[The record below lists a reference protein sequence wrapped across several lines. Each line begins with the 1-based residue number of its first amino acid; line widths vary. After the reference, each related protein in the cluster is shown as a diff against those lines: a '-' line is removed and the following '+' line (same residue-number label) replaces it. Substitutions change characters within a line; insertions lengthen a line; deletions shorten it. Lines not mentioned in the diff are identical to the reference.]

1 MDLTDEQRA
10 YLDRNL
16 LAIIA
21 TARRDGSPQI
31 STVHYSV
38 QDDGVYVGVGRDTA
52 KWRNA
57 ARQPRVALLVNE
69 GRAQLV
75 IYGAA
80 EQVGDD
86 PERVDRYRQ
95 HRTQTAGKG
104 SEMGM
109 PAEGDAFRAM
119 IDQGNRALLR
129 ITPERVLHNE

>member
-86 PERVDRYRQ
+86 PERVDRYRR

-129 ITPERVLHNE
+129 ITPERVLHNQ

>member
-86 PERVDRYRQ
+86 PERVDRYRR

>member
-1 MDLTDEQRA
+1 MDFSDEQRA

-52 KWRNA
+52 KWFNA
-57 ARQPRVALLVNE
+57 ARQPRVALLINE

-86 PERVDRYRQ
+86 PERVDRYRR

>member
-1 MDLTDEQRA
+1 MNLTDEQRA

-16 LAIIA
+16 LGVIA
-21 TARRDGSPQI
+21 TSRRDGTPQL

-38 QDDGVYVGVGRDTA
+38 QDDGIYVGVGRATA
-52 KWRNA
+52 KWHNA
-57 ARQPRVALLVNE
+57 GRQPRVALLVNE

-75 IYGAA
+75 VYGAA

-86 PERVDRYRQ
+86 PERVDRYRA
-95 HRTQTAGKG
+95 HRTQTFGKG

-109 PAEGDAFRAM
+109 PPDGDAFREQLDA
-119 IDQGNRALLR
+119 GNRALLR

>member
-1 MDLTDEQRA
+1 MDFTDEQRA

-86 PERVDRYRQ
+86 PERVDRYRR